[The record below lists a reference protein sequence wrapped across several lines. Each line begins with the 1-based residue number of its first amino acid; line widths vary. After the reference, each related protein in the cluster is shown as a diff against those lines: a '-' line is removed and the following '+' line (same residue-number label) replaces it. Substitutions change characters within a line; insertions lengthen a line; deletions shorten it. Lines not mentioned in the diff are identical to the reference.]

1 MADPLKLALL
11 PTATHPKMV
20 LAAQCVVAI
29 VISVLHSKN
38 IGDFLLVVSGLA
50 IAIVVSYHTGTYLLP
65 TLLVVMTLIIK
76 QKLSAEH
83 YQILDPS
90 LLTAIEPHCADV
102 KAEEIMALFENDEKK
117 LKDAMAK
124 VGAPD
129 TLKLTDETAPLFATY
144 LLSYVKSVNGKC
156 KLPMPSKARANER
169 GAVEPEVEMKPF

>member
-1 MADPLKLALL
+1 MAEPLNLAIL
-11 PTATHPKMV
+11 PTLRHPKMV
-20 LAAQCVVAI
+20 LATQCVVAV
-29 VISVLHSKN
+29 VISVLQSKN
-38 IGDFLLVVSGLA
+38 AGDFFLVVSGLA
-50 IAIVVSYHTGTYLLP
+50 IAILVSYHSGTYLLP
-65 TLLVVMTLIIK
+65 TLLVVLTMVIK
-76 QKLSAEH
+76 HKLSAEH

-102 KAEEIMALFENDEKK
+102 KAEEIMALFENDQEK

-124 VGAPD
+124 VGAPE

-144 LLSYVKSVNGKC
+144 LLSYVKTVNGKC